1 MSESTSPLAAAPLSA
16 PRSPGSAVEA
26 SALRDANSPSAVQER
41 ASAGRIPWAGP
52 LLLIVGRSAFLVI
65 AQALV
70 ALLFL
75 IRRDAAPWD
84 SAGQW
89 WTVYGNLADVGCL
102 ILLWRFT
109 RLEGVSLRSLLGRHR
124 WRRGYDLWF
133 GLGIFFLTF
142 PLIAV
147 GGMLAN
153 WLVYGKFIASTAP
166 AVGAAV
172 AHVFP
177 LWRTIYSTCIW
188 WIIWTPT
195 EQLTYQGYALPRLQ
209 ALTGRTWIAVV
220 LVGFC
225 WSLQHIFHPFIPQWN
240 HVITRF
246 VMVVPG
252 LLAMM
257 LIYLR
262 TRRLAPLIIAQWPM
276 DILVSFMATT
286 SFLNR

>member
-1 MSESTSPLAAAPLSA
+1 MSA
-16 PRSPGSAVEA
+16 PALPPRAVLANAPGLWGAA
-26 SALRDANSPSAVQER
+26 DTNSPAAVLER

-52 LLLIVGRSAFLVI
+52 LLLIVGRSAFLVL

-75 IRRDAAPWD
+75 VRHDPAPWA
-84 SAGQW
+84 SAGSW
-89 WTVYGNLADVGCL
+89 WTVYGNLADLGCL
-102 ILLWRFT
+102 VLLWRFT
-109 RLEGVSLRSLLGRHR
+109 RREGVSLRSLLGPVRWHR
-124 WRRGYDLWF
+124 GHDLWL
-133 GLGIFFLTF
+133 GLGIFLLVFS
-142 PLIAV
+142 LIGV
-147 GGMLAN
+147 GGMMAN
-153 WLVYGKFIASTAP
+153 WLVYGKFLASTAP
-166 AVGAAV
+166 AVTAAV
-172 AHVFP
+172 PHVFP
-177 LWRTIYSTCIW
+177 RWRTIYSTCVW

-209 ALTGRTWIAVV
+209 ALTGRTWVAVV
-220 LVGFC
+220 LVGFF
-225 WSLQHIFHPFIPQWN
+225 WALQHIFHPFIPTWS

-262 TRRLAPLIIAQWPM
+262 TRRLAPLIVAQWPM